1 MSHEDGLTSGCR
13 ALADCDRGPRILF
26 GVAVCLVGREPANQ
40 GSELGTSSSWPEALS
55 ASPTVHRPQLG
66 TAESLESH
74 SSADWV
80 DSELRGKMRRHR
92 WRHRGD

>member
-1 MSHEDGLTSGCR
+1 MAAVLSLTAIG
-13 ALADCDRGPRILF
+13 ALAIPF
-26 GVAVCLVGREPANQ
+26 AVAVCLVGRKPANQ
-40 GSELGTSSSWPEALS
+40 GLELGNNSPWPEALS
-55 ASPTVHRPQLG
+55 ASPTGHPPPLG